1 MQIVGFP
8 MRRLKCNFYLTE
20 VVESSKQAYEDAMKS
35 AKDDMP
41 STHPIRL
48 GLALNFSVFHYEI
61 KNDPSNACSL
71 AKKVSYMCI

>member
-1 MQIVGFP
+1 MLDLDSITKKYNGCF
-8 MRRLKCNFYLTE
+8 CFAE
-20 VVESSKQAYEDAMKS
+20 VVESSKVAYDDAMKS

-61 KNDPSNACSL
+61 KNDPTSACSL
-71 AKKVSYMCI
+71 AKKVS